1 MALGWSD
8 MKIVIDETE
17 NGYAVTIKES
27 LPYGSETLAFEAKDK
42 MIEFLR
48 GRLREKMEGK
58 S

>member
-1 MALGWSD
+1 